1 MCFYRKT
8 KRNRLLSF
16 RSDLLFLIIALA
28 ACTAPAQ
35 KASIMATSL
44 VTTSTSASITLASRY
59 GIVNIE
65 PVQSSGVS
73 GTFMAKDNGDGSTAI
88 SVQLNQVSDFNP
100 WGIYNTG
107 DCLNGVPVNT
117 RPVFSLPDIES
128 GHKEETV
135 ETEAYKS
142 TPGDLIII
150 IYGIKPDGSQQMFA
164 CVSLGGPEVGMNASA
179 PASTPDCPSL
189 SPTTPQLDSS
199 TWLAFSAT
207 INGNGDIYLLNVD
220 SALSGEHPIIKR
232 LTTNPAADFDPTWSP
247 DGLQIAFRSQR
258 DGNDEIYVM
267 NADGTCQ
274 INLTNDPL
282 ADWSPAWSPDGRQ
295 IAFAH
300 FFDNNPFTDIVL
312 INRDGSGLTR
322 LTHAHGEYPAWSPDG
337 SRIAFASARDG
348 NYEIYVMNSNGSNQT
363 RLTNN
368 PAYDMSPFWS
378 PDGTQ
383 ITFDTQRDHYPP
395 AETGIGPEFEV
406 HRISANGSEDTQLT
420 NNNAEDR
427 FPNWGLNGLIAFS
440 SNGSLVIMN
449 SDGSKQIKLLDSGM
463 FPAWRP

>member
-1 MCFYRKT
+1 MFIHKKRK
-8 KRNRLLSF
+8 SV
-16 RSDLLFLIIALA
+16 LLFLIITLA
-28 ACTAPAQ
+28 SC
-35 KASIMATSL
+35 
-44 VTTSTSASITLASRY
+44 TTSTPTMTTVAPTSTAVILATPGLKTTSRY
-59 GIVNIE
+59 GTVNIE
-65 PVQSSGVS
+65 SVQSSGVS
-73 GTFMAKDNGDGSTAI
+73 GTFTAKDNGDGST
-88 SVQLNQVSDFNP
+88 SVSIQINSAADFNP
-100 WGIYNTG
+100 WGIFNIG
-107 DCLNGVPVNT
+107 DCTNGVPVNT

-142 TPGDLIII
+142 APGDLIVI
-150 IYGIKPDGSQQMFA
+150 IYGIKPDGSQQMVA
-164 CVSLGGPEVGMNASA
+164 CVSLGA
-179 PASTPDCPSL
+179 PTAVVNTAAPTSPPDCAFASI
-189 SPTTPQLDSS
+189 TTPQLDSG

-207 INGNGDIYLLNVD
+207 MNSNADIYLLNVD
-220 SALSGEHPIIKR
+220 SVLSGQDPLIKR
-232 LTTNPAADFDPTWSP
+232 LTTDPAADFDPTWSP
-247 DGLQIAFRSQR
+247 DGMQIAFRSQR

-274 INLTNDPL
+274 TNLTNDPL
-282 ADWSPAWSPDGRQ
+282 ADWSPAWSPDGRH

-312 INRDGSGLTR
+312 INQDGSGLTR
-322 LTHAHGEYPAWSPDG
+322 LTHDHGEYPAWSPDG

-348 NYEIYVMNSNGSNQT
+348 NYEIYVMNSDGSNQT

-395 AETGIGPEFEV
+395 AATGIGPEFEI
-406 HRISANGSEDTQLT
+406 HRINADGSEDIQLT
-420 NNNAEDR
+420 NNNEEDR
-427 FPNWGLNGLIAFS
+427 FPSWGPSGLIAFT
-440 SNGSLVIMN
+440 SNGSLVSMN
-449 SDGSKQIKLLDSGM
+449 SDGSKRIKLLDSGT

>member
-1 MCFYRKT
+1 MGFYRKT

-16 RSDLLFLIIALA
+16 RSDLLFLIITLA

-35 KASIMATSL
+35 KTSITPPAL
-44 VTTSTSASITLASRY
+44 VTTSTTTSTTPASRY
-59 GIVNIE
+59 GTVNVE
-65 PVQSSGVS
+65 AVQSSGVS

-88 SVQLNQVSDFNP
+88 SVQLNQASDFNP
-100 WGIYNTG
+100 WGIYDNG
-107 DCLNGVPVNT
+107 DCINGVPVNT

-135 ETEAYKS
+135 ETEAYES

-150 IYGIKPDGSQQMFA
+150 IYGSKPDGSQQMVA
-164 CVSLGGPEVGMNASA
+164 CASLGAPVVGMNASTPA
-179 PASTPDCPSL
+179 PTPDCASL
-189 SPTTPQLDSS
+189 SPTAPQLDSG

-207 INGNGDIYLLNVD
+207 INSNGDIYLLNVD
-220 SALSGEHPIIKR
+220 SVLSGQDPLIKR
-232 LTTNPAADFDPTWSP
+232 LTTDPAADFDPTWSP
-247 DGLQIAFRSQR
+247 DGMQMAFRSQR

-274 INLTNDPL
+274 TNLTNDPL
-282 ADWSPAWSPDGRQ
+282 ADWSPAWSPDGRH

-300 FFDNNPFTDIVL
+300 FFDNNPFTDIVV
-312 INRDGSGLTR
+312 INTDGSGLTR
-322 LTHAHGEYPAWSPDG
+322 LTREHGEYPAWSPDG

-348 NYEIYVMNSNGSNQT
+348 NYEIYVMSADGSNQT

-378 PDGTQ
+378 PNGTQ

-395 AETGIGPEFEV
+395 AETGIGPEFEI
-406 HRISANGSEDTQLT
+406 HRINADGSEDIQLT
-420 NNNAEDR
+420 NNNEEDR
-427 FPNWGLNGLIAFS
+427 FPSWGPNGLIAFT
-440 SNGSLVIMN
+440 SNGRLISMN
-449 SDGSKQIKLLDSGM
+449 SDGSEQIKLLDGGM